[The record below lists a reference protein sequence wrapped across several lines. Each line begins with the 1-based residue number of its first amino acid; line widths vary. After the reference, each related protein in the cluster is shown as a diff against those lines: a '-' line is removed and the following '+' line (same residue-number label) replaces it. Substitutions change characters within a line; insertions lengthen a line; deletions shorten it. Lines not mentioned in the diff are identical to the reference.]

1 MSPHYSLSGRQQGV
15 ALIVALI
22 FLAVLAILGVT
33 IARNSSMEERMAGN
47 TRDRDLA
54 FQAAESALRD
64 AEDDLKRVPGGYID
78 AATPFDGSTAGLIAY
93 VDRDADDW
101 KAYTWDNS
109 NSQEATAGIANVNA
123 KPRYVIEKKPNT
135 LIPAVPP
142 SVTPTT
148 VQHFRVTA
156 RGVGGSADT
165 IVILQSEYEYN

>member
-22 FLAVLAILGVT
+22 FLGVLAILGVA

-54 FQAAESALRD
+54 FQAAEAALKD
-64 AEDDLKRVPGGYID
+64 AEADLFPGFLANAFDGTTPGLIQYVANANDPAYWRAYNWD
-78 AATPFDGSTAGLIAY
+78 AA
-93 VDRDADDW
+93 
-101 KAYTWDNS
+101 
-109 NSQEATAGIANVNA
+109 SQEATTALANVEA

-135 LIPAVPP
+135 IVPPVPP

-165 IVILQSEYEYN
+165 IVILQSEYEI

>member
-1 MSPHYSLSGRQQGV
+1 MSAHYPRPVRQQGV

-22 FLAVLAILGVT
+22 FLAVLAILGVA

-64 AEDDLKRVPGGYID
+64 AEDDLNKVGGYID
-78 AATPFDGSTAGLIAY
+78 AATPFDNSTAGLIPY
-93 VDRDADDW
+93 VARDAADW

-123 KPRYVIEKKPNT
+123 NPRYVIEKKPNT
-135 LIPAVPP
+135 IIPPVPP

-165 IVILQSEYEYN
+165 IVILQSEYEI